1 MPLER
6 FDPDLTTLE
15 LVRDPSRGRVL
26 EQVLDWLTR
35 NVRASRLFRACNLDL
50 TAEDIANDVFMRAM
64 QSATVT
70 EGRFEARGVG
80 SFRVYLRSMIDS
92 VILDEH
98 NKRLALKRG
107 GAQRHEPVSES
118 LAAGRVWGADP
129 TTPSREIVSRESV
142 HGMLAR
148 LEDSEREVFVLHAMA
163 QMDFPE
169 IARRLG
175 GTDSAHRSRYD
186 RARKKLLRALA

>member
-1 MPLER
+1 MQLER
-6 FDPDLTTLE
+6 LDPELTTLE
-15 LVRDPSRGRVL
+15 LVSDPSKDRVL

-35 NVRASRLFRACNLDL
+35 AVRSSRLFRACNLDL
-50 TAEDIANDVFMRAM
+50 TAEDIAHDVFMRAM
-64 QSATVT
+64 HSSTVT

-92 VILDEH
+92 VVLDEH

-107 GAQRHEPVSES
+107 GSQRHEPLSES
-118 LAAGRVWGADP
+118 LSAGCVLGADP
-129 TTPSREIVSRESV
+129 MTPSRELASRESV
-142 HGMLAR
+142 YGMLAR
-148 LEDSEREVFVLHAMA
+148 LDVAEREVFVLHAMG

-186 RARKKLLRALA
+186 RARKKLLRAMA